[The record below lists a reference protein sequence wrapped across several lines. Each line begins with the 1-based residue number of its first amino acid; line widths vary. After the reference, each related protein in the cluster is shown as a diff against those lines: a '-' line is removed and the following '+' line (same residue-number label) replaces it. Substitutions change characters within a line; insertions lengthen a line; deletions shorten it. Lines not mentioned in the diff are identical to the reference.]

1 MYQNMPGTAEQIV
14 LHAERCANRNTAK
27 SELDSPITLAP
38 GQTQILQQVVHEHLH
53 NTLHS
58 VY

>member
-1 MYQNMPGTAEQIV
+1 MPGTAEQIV